1 MENSWYFMAP
11 DKPTRVNEGY
21 LPKIDNEWIAEVKA
35 DGFRCEAGRFS
46 NLHFI
51 SRNENKLEVS
61 NQLIAECG
69 FIPEGCAFDTELIC
83 PTRIKAINKQFGMN
97 IPLVEKLMVFDV
109 TWYGGEWISRRM
121 TLEERRSL
129 DIFQRIPQGTLDSLE
144 SNDRVFRAPCVPG
157 IQAHELF
164 KAQKAYLI
172 SEGIVVKKLRSRGIG
187 GRTSSQDTKDW
198 LKIKHR
204 D

>member
-1 MENSWYFMAP
+1 MAP
-11 DKPTRVNEGY
+11 DKPSRVSDGY
-21 LPKIDNEWIAEVKA
+21 LSRIDNEWIAEVKA

-61 NQLIAECG
+61 ERLIAECD

-83 PTRIKAINKQFGMN
+83 PTRIKAINKQFGLK

-109 TWYGGEWISRRM
+109 TWYEGEWISRRM
-121 TLEERRSL
+121 TLQERRSL
-129 DIFQRIPQGTLDSLE
+129 DVFQQIPQGTLDSLE
-144 SNDRVFRAPCVPG
+144 SDDKVFRAPWVPG
-157 IQAHELF
+157 IQAYELF
-164 KAQKAYLI
+164 AAQKYHLI
-172 SEGIVVKKLRSRGIG
+172 SEGIVVKKLQSRGIG
-187 GRTSSQDTKDW
+187 SRTSSQDTTDW